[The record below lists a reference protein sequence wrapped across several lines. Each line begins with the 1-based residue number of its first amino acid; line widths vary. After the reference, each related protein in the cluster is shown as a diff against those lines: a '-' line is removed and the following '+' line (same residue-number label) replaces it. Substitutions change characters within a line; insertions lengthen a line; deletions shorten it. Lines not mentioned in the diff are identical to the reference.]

1 MIYVCNFTLKKEFL
15 LSGHP
20 HIRVAIMVAA
30 SFVSTLLLA
39 LAVTGHPVER
49 EASLVK
55 LPFAKVVSTGL
66 KNINIVKQD
75 RLRLSNIRAKAGNFR
90 GLKNREVISSSAEN
104 GAVFY
109 IASVGVGSPATY
121 CKRFQHLVAD

>member
-1 MIYVCNFTLKKEFL
+1 
-15 LSGHP
+15 
-20 HIRVAIMVAA
+20 MVAA

-39 LAVTGHPVER
+39 LVVTAYSVKQ

-66 KNINIVKQD
+66 NNIVKQD
-75 RLRLSNIRAKAGNFR
+75 RLRLSNIQAKAGNVQ
-90 GLKNREVISSSAEN
+90 GLENREVISSPAEN
-104 GAVFY
+104 RAVSY

-121 CKRFQHLVAD
+121 CK